1 MEVYIFN
8 TLKGILN
15 WRLGVKRVAVYL
27 TYANT
32 FIVHIFCCVIKWWMW
47 IDSVASSLL
56 PSTVYRH
63 TTGRWTRWRCDDNI
77 VHLNLNSAGTVRH
90 IQHRKDSE
98 LDQIYSLLLSIVAE
112 WKAISG
118 AESSFT
124 VMGITKLADLIRADA
139 PSAISHR
146 NISDY
151 TGNTS
156 NNIPFF
162 RYLISI
168 IIALSLSLCYW
179 TTTSRQQW
187 WQQQKQ

>member
-1 MEVYIFN
+1 MPTHSLFIFS
-8 TLKGILN
+8 
-15 WRLGVKRVAVYL
+15 A
-27 TYANT
+27 
-32 FIVHIFCCVIKWWMW
+32 VIKWWMW
-47 IDSVASSLL
+47 IGSVASSLL

-63 TTGRWTRWRCDDNI
+63 TTGRWTRWGCDDNI
-77 VHLNLNSAGTVRH
+77 VHLNLKSACTVRH

-112 WKAISG
+112 WKANSG

-156 NNIPFF
+156 NNMPFC

-168 IIALSLSLCYW
+168 IISLSVIEQLRAANNGGNNKN
-179 TTTSRQQW
+179 SN
-187 WQQQKQ
+187 KSSILASLAK